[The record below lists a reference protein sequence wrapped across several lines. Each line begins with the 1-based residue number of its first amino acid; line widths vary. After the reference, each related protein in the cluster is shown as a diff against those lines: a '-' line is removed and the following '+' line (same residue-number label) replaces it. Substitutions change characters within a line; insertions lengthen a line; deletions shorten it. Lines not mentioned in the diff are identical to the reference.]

1 MTKLSAIALGLCISL
16 MACGGTASRTA
27 HSANPV
33 PTVDKTVVNHIVY
46 MLQENESFDR
56 YFGQLNAYRQSQ
68 GLTADVDVTPANASN
83 LSYDGTQTITP
94 FHMLS
99 MCVEALTPFWN
110 QSHYDYNRKTPTSGT
125 PLMNGFV
132 F

>member
-33 PTVDKTVVNHIVY
+33 PTVDKTVVNHIVF

-68 GLTADVDVTPANASN
+68 GLGADVDGTPPNASS
-83 LSYDGTQTITP
+83 LSYDGSTPFTP

-99 MCVEALTPFWN
+99 MCTEELSAF
-110 QSHYDYNRKTPTSGT
+110 
-125 PLMNGFV
+125 
-132 F
+132 